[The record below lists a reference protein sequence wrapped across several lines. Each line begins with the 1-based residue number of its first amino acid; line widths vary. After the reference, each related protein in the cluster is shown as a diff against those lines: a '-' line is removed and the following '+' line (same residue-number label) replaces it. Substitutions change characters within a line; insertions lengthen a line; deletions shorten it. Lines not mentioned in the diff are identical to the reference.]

1 MLTDQDL
8 IIKTLSF
15 AAVAHGDQRLPGSK
29 TPYLYHLTCV
39 AFEITSAIFAGD
51 IEDPEFAIQCSLL
64 HDTIEDTSVTFDD
77 LKNTFNEKIALG
89 VLALS
94 KNKNLPKGLQLKDS
108 VDRILKMPRD
118 VAAVKLADRITNL
131 APPPSHWE
139 KEKIIN
145 YREESIFILEKL
157 GFASPFLARRL
168 EEKIKSYG
176 KGSPPEH

>member
-1 MLTDQDL
+1 MIIDHDL
-8 IIKTLSF
+8 IIKTLNF
-15 AAVAHGDQRLPGSK
+15 AAQAHGDQKIPGSNI
-29 TPYLYHLTCV
+29 TYLCHLVSV
-39 AFEITSAIFAGD
+39 AFEIVGAIFAED
-51 IEDPEFAIQCSLL
+51 INNPIFAIQCSLL

-145 YREESIFILEKL
+145 YREESLFILEKL